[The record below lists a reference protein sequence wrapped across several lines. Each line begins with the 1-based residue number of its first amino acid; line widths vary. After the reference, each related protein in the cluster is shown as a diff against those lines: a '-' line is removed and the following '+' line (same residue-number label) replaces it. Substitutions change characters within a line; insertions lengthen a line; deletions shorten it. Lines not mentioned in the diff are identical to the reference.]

1 MLKFM
6 KYGRLNT
13 DMKRQIFNETRK
25 CFLFPAFEQG
35 KSNGLIGYL
44 LLEIDLNRD
53 YYNNA
58 F

>member
-1 MLKFM
+1 M